1 MAKNPNRTARQR
13 REESGEVVRP
23 DTIIVSAGRYGS
35 CDQYTRWLMDRLD
48 CDAIPFDKRNLG
60 YVSLY
65 RNVVWIG
72 AVRDSAIYKLGLLWQ
87 NYHNFVLEGKK
98 IIICGVGLGDPED
111 EAYFS
116 RVMRRSGA
124 DQGLNSS
131 YILPGRIDRSRL
143 NLLDR
148 PQFDKF
154 LVDAKR
160 QYGEETAAFIN
171 ERAETGYNGIDAAA
185 LDPIVREITET
196 RK

>member
-23 DTIIVSAGRYGS
+23 DTIIVSAGKYGS
-35 CDQYTRWLMDRLD
+35 SDQYTRWLMDRLD
-48 CDAIPFDKRNLG
+48 CDAMPFDKHNLG

-65 RNVVWIG
+65 RNIVWIG
-72 AVRDSAIYKLGLLWQ
+72 AIRDSAISKVGLLWQ
-87 NYHNFVLEGKK
+87 NHHNFALEGKK
-98 IIICGVGLGDPED
+98 LIICGVGLGDPD
-111 EAYFS
+111 DKSYFS

-154 LVDAKR
+154 LVDAGR
-160 QYGEETAAFIN
+160 QYGDEIAKLIN
-171 ERAETGYNGIDAAA
+171 ERAEDGYNGIDAGA
-185 LDPIVREITET
+185 LDPIVDEILAT
-196 RK
+196 RR